1 MGEIYYSR
9 FNFFI
14 VASGCKGI
22 PTIPGYMLAIFLTMV
37 CEDDKKQVNFQGYE
51 EGVNFPLFF
60 NGFHCVPTASAF
72 FYLPCVLV
80 PFFIILL
87 IPGQADSMRSWLRG
101 GGVSLSDDLLEAR
114 GL

>member
-72 FYLPCVLV
+72 F
-80 PFFIILL
+80 LL